1 MKVEIAPNNAE
12 ESITLDFD
20 TIGIDEVMAHIKS
33 RDFDVPRKSGIGGC
47 HDMTEWDKL
56 RKEDE
61 GYDIEVGTTLDK
73 VPEVIIHSKIEHNR
87 VPGVYLVKYSIPAV
101 DGKAKNGNTT
111 GALKEFRNPKTL
123 YDPEVWTDEKL
134 KQSLKEAITAAA
146 ASNGGTLTR
155 EWSGNTADGYTLR
168 GYYNI
173 EEGKITS
180 FFFE

>member
-1 MKVEIAPNNAE
+1 MILKQ
-12 ESITLDFD
+12 
-20 TIGIDEVMAHIKS
+20 
-33 RDFDVPRKSGIGGC
+33 
-47 HDMTEWDKL
+47 
-56 RKEDE
+56 
-61 GYDIEVGTTLDK
+61 
-73 VPEVIIHSKIEHNR
+73 EVIIHSKIEHNR

-173 EEGKITS
+173 KEGKITS